1 MKVSMSLKLTQY
13 SAAAAMFSA
22 LVACT
27 GGSSDSSGSPQVPPP
42 VRQAGISVVAG
53 AAWSYA
59 GAVDGTLDVAKFN
72 KPSGVTLDRSGT
84 QYVVDAANYTVRKIS
99 VGGQVSTLA
108 GKSGEQ
114 GAADGSGAQARFS
127 QVFDIAVDNA
137 GNLYVTDAG
146 ALRKI
151 TPDGVVSTLVTAASG
166 FLISPGSVAVD
177 AASNIYVADV
187 RDLTIRKITPGGV
200 VITLAGQSGVVGSA
214 DGAGSAAQFTNPSGL
229 VVDVAGNL
237 LVADQHTL
245 RKISPAGVVTTIAG
259 DAAAGGVV
267 DGLGRAARFE
277 RAGAIAIDAQGVLYV
292 TDYPPIGA
300 GASVI
305 RKVLPSGLVSTLA
318 LDPNWRGYADHV
330 AVDADGNLLVS
341 DSRTDAIQKVT
352 PGGQTT
358 AFAGGAR
365 AESASRD
372 GAALTAHF
380 NGIRGVT
387 ADKGGNYYVTDG
399 GNCSVRK
406 IAPLQQV
413 TTLAGTAGACGRADG
428 VGPAARFKLL
438 GDLSS
443 DPGGNLYASDGGT
456 VRKIAAD
463 GMVITLAGSGDGG
476 GVKKDGV
483 GAAAVFNF
491 VKSLSSDT
499 KGKLFVSDGQTYC
512 AHREGMF
519 VPTPVPSTLRTVS
532 PDGTVLS
539 LAYASASATA
549 VALTDG
555 SPAVATLG
563 CVSAI
568 KHDGLDNL
576 YFVDGVG
583 EGPFFLR
590 KRAADGILSTLGRTT
605 FPLTLAGNQGV
616 YLAPDELGNLYV
628 GNFSGVYR
636 VSAQGVTSRIFGAQA
651 APGDALTLPA
661 GIKLDTIN
669 GLHYLGNKQ
678 LLVVTGQVVLKIDLP

>member
-1 MKVSMSLKLTQY
+1 M
-13 SAAAAMFSA
+13 
-22 LVACT
+22 
-27 GGSSDSSGSPQVPPP
+27 
-42 VRQAGISVVAG
+42 AG

-59 GAVDGTLDVAKFN
+59 GAADGTLDVAKFS
-72 KPSGVTLDRSGT
+72 KPAGVTLDRSGNM
-84 QYVVDAANYTVRKIS
+84 YVVDAANYTIRKIS
-99 VGGQVSTLA
+99 VSGPISTLA
-108 GKSGEQ
+108 GKTGEQ
-114 GAADGSGAQARFS
+114 GTADGGGAQARFS
-127 QVFDIAVDNA
+127 QVLDIAADNA
-137 GNLYVTDAG
+137 GNIYVTDAG
-146 ALRKI
+146 SLRKI
-151 TPDGVVSTLVTAASG
+151 TPDGLVSTLVTAASG
-166 FLISPGSVAVD
+166 PLISAGSVAVD

-187 RDLTIRKITPGGV
+187 RTYTIRKIAPGGV
-200 VITLAGQSGVVGSA
+200 VTTLAGQSGIAGSA

-229 VVDVAGNL
+229 VLDAVGNL

-245 RKISPAGVVTTIAG
+245 RKISPAGLVTTIAG

-277 RAGAIAIDAQGVLYV
+277 RAGAIAIDAQGALYV
-292 TDYPPIGA
+292 TDYSPVGA

-318 LDPNWRGYADHV
+318 LDPNWHGNADYL

-341 DSRTDAIQKVT
+341 DSRTNAIQKVT
-352 PGGQTT
+352 PDGQVT

-365 AESASRD
+365 AEPASRD
-372 GAALTAHF
+372 GAAPTAHF
-380 NGIRGVT
+380 NGVRGVT
-387 ADKGGNYYVTDG
+387 ADKAGNYYVTDG

-406 IAPLQQV
+406 IAPSQQV
-413 TTLAGTAGACGRADG
+413 TTLAGTAGACSRADG

-443 DPGGNLYASDGGT
+443 DPGGNLYTSDGGT

-463 GMVITLAGSGDGG
+463 GTVITLAGSGDGG
-476 GVKKDGV
+476 GGKMDGV

-512 AHREGMF
+512 AHREGTF
-519 VPTPVPSTLRTVS
+519 GPTPVPSTLRTVS

-539 LAYASASATA
+539 LPYASASPTA

-590 KRAADGILSTLGRTT
+590 KRAADGTLSTLGKIS
-605 FPLTLAGNQGV
+605 FPLTLAGNRGV
-616 YLAPDELGNLYV
+616 YLAPDELGDLYV
-628 GNFSGVYR
+628 SNFSGVYR
-636 VSAQGVTSRIFGAQA
+636 VSAQGVTSRIIGVQA
-651 APGDALTLPA
+651 APGDALTLPS

-678 LLVVTGQVVLKIDLP
+678 LLVVTEQSVLKFDLP